1 MRFKLASPAILAAA
15 VALSGGCAA
24 VNKAAG
30 EPVGHAFQLLQYPH
44 AATGAVNEPPEGA
57 AYGGYSVEVEGSV
70 TYLGETTTLP
80 TAGVLTVGPGPRAG
94 ELQVQQYYEGDRYPY
109 ETGYVTRS
117 VARDSATST
126 LDAVTI
132 VNPLDSRVALQCA
145 VDGGITLGDLTAPRD
160 LTGACGGGASLTGT
174 VRAEGT
180 RHTTWR
186 GKPVEL
192 ARTVVDL
199 TIAGMT
205 SGKIHQVNDV
215 PKGGSFPLY
224 TAIDVNMTAQGINLT
239 EELKRYVL
247 PKIQD

>member
-1 MRFKLASPAILAAA
+1 MRSKLVPASILA
-15 VALSGGCAA
+15 VALVSGCGA

-30 EPVGHAFQLLQYPH
+30 EPVGHAFQILKYPN
-44 AATGAVNEPPEGA
+44 AATGMVAEPNGGSPYGA
-57 AYGGYSVEVEGSV
+57 YSVEVDGSV
-70 TYLGETTTLP
+70 TYLGETTSLP
-80 TAGVLTVGPGPRAG
+80 KAGALTIGPGPRAG

-117 VARDSATST
+117 VARNSTTST
-126 LDAVTI
+126 LDAITI

-145 VDGGITLGDLTAPRD
+145 VDGGIALGNLTAPRD
-160 LTGACGGGASLTGT
+160 LTGSCGGGARLTGT
-174 VRAEGT
+174 VRPEGT
-180 RHTTWR
+180 QHTKWR

-199 TIAGMT
+199 TIVGAT
-205 SGKIHQVNDV
+205 SGKVHQVSDV

-224 TAIDVNMTAQGINLT
+224 SAIDVNMTAQGINLT

-247 PKIQD
+247 PKVQY